1 MKLSS
6 KELKNLT
13 SKDYL
18 SQEEI
23 DALLKQSEL
32 VTSPSSPSAS
42 VDDVLTPLEQDAL
55 GEIGNITFGSLC
67 DRPVNLVGQKWI

>member
-55 GEIGNITFGSLC
+55 GEIGNITFGSR